1 MFKAAADVLNLE
13 EEQQIKQQQQ
23 QRRRR
28 RWQPRSPCRS
38 HAADG
43 EISWE
48 QTKENIG
55 RLYVGK

>member
-28 RWQPRSPCRS
+28 RRRWQPRSPCRS

-43 EISWE
+43 EIS
-48 QTKENIG
+48 
-55 RLYVGK
+55 

>member
-13 EEQQIKQQQQ
+13 EEEQIKQQHQ

-43 EISWE
+43 EIS
-48 QTKENIG
+48 
-55 RLYVGK
+55 